1 VKAQLGKVSRRAFCG
16 ASAGVAV
23 FGFNRLASGAE
34 GQSSEMITQVAKL
47 KINKDKAAE
56 AIQTLKELCAAVE
69 KHEPGV
75 LIYICNRDTKKP
87 EQLVFF
93 EVYKDQE
100 ALKAHTK
107 TPHFSKLRNGLGT
120 LFLLPVE
127 VTRLERIGGFA
138 R

>member
-1 VKAQLGKVSRRAFCG
+1 VKAQRGKVSRRAFCA
-16 ASAGVAV
+16 ASTGLAV
-23 FGFNRLASGAE
+23 FGFNRLASGADAPSGE
-34 GQSSEMITQVAKL
+34 TITQLAKF

-69 KHEPGV
+69 KNEPGV
-75 LIYICNRDTKKP
+75 LIYICNRDAKKP

-100 ALKAHTK
+100 AYKAHTK
-107 TPHFSKLRNGLGT
+107 TPHFSKLRNGIGT
-120 LFLLPVE
+120 LFLLPIE
-127 VTRLERIGGFA
+127 VTRLERVGGFA